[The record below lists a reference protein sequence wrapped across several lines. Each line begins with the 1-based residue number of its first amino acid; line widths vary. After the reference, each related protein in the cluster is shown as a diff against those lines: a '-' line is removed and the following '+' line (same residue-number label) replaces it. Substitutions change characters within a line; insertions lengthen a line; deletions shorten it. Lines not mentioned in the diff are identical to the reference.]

1 MPMMVPQ
8 FLVLVCLAVVTCLF
22 LLCGGL
28 FMRGVSGHELTMS
41 SLF

>member
-8 FLVLVCLAVVTCLF
+8 FLVLACFVVVVCLF
-22 LLCGGL
+22 LLCSGL
-28 FMRGVSGHELTMS
+28 FMRGVSGCELIMG

>member
-8 FLVLVCLAVVTCLF
+8 FLVLACFVVVTCLF

-28 FMRGVSGHELTMS
+28 FMRGVSGCELIMS
-41 SLF
+41 NLF